1 MVRVRWFLPLLLVA
15 SLVVAACGGSDP
27 ASSPSAKTPAE
38 LVDAA
43 QKAVANQSSVGF
55 DIKLGAT
62 LNGKL
67 QGAGATAALLNG
79 PLTLEIKGHSTT
91 KAPEKFDATFNLG
104 FSGGSFTG
112 EVLTPDGKTAYIQL
126 PSLLGS
132 GWHRVDLQ
140 SASSGP
146 SSGGSSSSLLSG
158 LDANKFLKDT
168 KVTSS
173 GSTDTIAATLDI
185 PALVSEV
192 TQVARS
198 AGSTGGAIGSST
210 QKAVKNAQG
219 SMSFDKSS
227 HLPTAF
233 DATLKVIVPKGQSS
247 SAAGLKGVDL
257 TIHATFDDWSKD
269 FTVQTPSGATPL
281 PKNLFGGTGS
291 TLSTF

>member
-1 MVRVRWFLPLLLVA
+1 MVRARWFFPLLLVA
-15 SLVVAACGGSDP
+15 SLVVAGCGGSDP

-62 LNGKL
+62 LKGKL
-67 QGAGATAALLNG
+67 QGAGPAAALLNG
-79 PLTLEIKGHSTT
+79 PLSLEIKGHSTT
-91 KAPEKFDATFNLG
+91 KTPEKFDATFNLG

-126 PSLLGS
+126 PSLLGA
-132 GWHRVDLQ
+132 GWHKVDLQ
-140 SASSGP
+140 SASSGA

-173 GSTDTIAATLDI
+173 GSTDTIAATLDL

-192 TQVARS
+192 TRS
-198 AGSTGGAIGSST
+198 AGATGGAIGSST

-219 SMSFDKSS
+219 SISFDKSS

-233 DATLKVIVPKGQSS
+233 DANLKVVVPKGQSS
-247 SAAGLKGVDL
+247 PAAGLKGVDL
-257 TIHATFDDWSKD
+257 TIQATFDDWSKD

-281 PKNLFGGTGS
+281 PKNLFGGAGSPLS
-291 TLSTF
+291 TL

>member
-1 MVRVRWFLPLLLVA
+1 MVRVRWFLPFLLVA
-15 SLVVAACGGSDP
+15 SLVVAGCGGSDP

-62 LNGKL
+62 LKGKL
-67 QGAGATAALLNG
+67 QGAGPAAALLDG
-79 PLTLEIKGHSTT
+79 PLSLEIKGHSTT

-104 FSGGSFTG
+104 YSGGSFTG

-132 GWHRVDLQ
+132 GWHKVDLQ
-140 SASSGP
+140 SATSGA

-173 GSTDTIAATLDI
+173 GGTDTIAATLDI

-192 TQVARS
+192 TRS
-198 AGSTGGAIGSST
+198 VGSTGGAIGSST

-219 SMSFDKSS
+219 SISFDESS

-233 DATLKVIVPKGQSS
+233 DANLTVVVPKGQSS

-281 PKNLFGGTGS
+281 PKNLFGGAGS
-291 TLSTF
+291 PLSTF

>member
-15 SLVVAACGGSDP
+15 SLVVAGCGASDP

-62 LNGKL
+62 LKGKL
-67 QGAGATAALLNG
+67 QGAGPAAALLNG
-79 PLTLEIKGHSTT
+79 PLSLEINGHSTT

-132 GWHRVDLQ
+132 GWHKVDLQ
-140 SASSGP
+140 SASSGA

-158 LDANKFLKDT
+158 LDAKKFLKDT

-173 GSTDTIAATLDI
+173 GGTDTIAATLDI

-192 TQVARS
+192 TRA
-198 AGSTGGAIGSST
+198 AGATGGAIGSST

-219 SMSFDKSS
+219 SISFDKSS

-233 DATLKVIVPKGQSS
+233 DANLKVVVPKGQSS
-247 SAAGLKGVDL
+247 PAAGLKGVDL
-257 TIHATFDDWSKD
+257 TIKATFDDWSRD

-281 PKNLFGGTGS
+281 PKNLFGGAGS
-291 TLSTF
+291 PLSTF

>member
-1 MVRVRWFLPLLLVA
+1 MVRVRWFLPLLLLVA
-15 SLVVAACGGSDP
+15 SLVVAGCGGSDP

-62 LNGKL
+62 LKGKL
-67 QGAGATAALLNG
+67 QGAGPAAALLNG
-79 PLTLEIKGHSTT
+79 PLSLQIKGHSTT
-91 KAPEKFDATFNLG
+91 KAPEKFDATFSLG

-132 GWHRVDLQ
+132 GWHKVDLQ
-140 SASSGP
+140 SATSGA

-158 LDANKFLKDT
+158 LDVNKFLKDT

-173 GSTDTIAATLDI
+173 GGTDTIAATLDI

-192 TQVARS
+192 TRS
-198 AGSTGGAIGSST
+198 AGATGAIGSST

-219 SMSFDKSS
+219 SISFDKSS

-233 DATLKVIVPKGQSS
+233 DANLKVVVPKGQSS
-247 SAAGLKGVDL
+247 PAAGLKGVDL

-281 PKNLFGGTGS
+281 PKNLFGGAGS
-291 TLSTF
+291 PLSTF

>member
-1 MVRVRWFLPLLLVA
+1 MVRVRWVLPFLLVA
-15 SLVVAACGGSDP
+15 SLVVAGCGGSDP

-132 GWHRVDLQ
+132 GWHKVDLQ
-140 SASSGP
+140 SASSGA

-168 KVTSS
+168 TVTSS
-173 GSTDTIAATLDI
+173 GGTDTIAATLDI

-192 TQVARS
+192 TRS

-219 SMSFDKSS
+219 SISFDESS

-233 DATLKVIVPKGQSS
+233 DANLTVVVPKGQSS

-281 PKNLFGGTGS
+281 PKNLFGGAGS
-291 TLSTF
+291 PLSTF